1 MCLNTNIIIVSFL
14 KFDLFSKLMNIE
26 FENNNESMLNVNES
40 VDQYYRY
47 KMEKLYVIT
56 TDAKGGTTIIRNIH
70 IVSKAIY
77 RTANDLK
84 SFYSKYLGLNA
95 SIKNDE
101 LYIPGR
107 FAQETLQKALQHYI
121 NNYILCSKCK
131 SPETHPNKNKTECK
145 CSACGHLM

>member
-1 MCLNTNIIIVSFL
+1 
-14 KFDLFSKLMNIE
+14 MNIE
-26 FENNNESMLNVNES
+26 FENNNEGMLNVNES
-40 VDQYYRY
+40 DDPFYRY

-56 TDAKGGTTIIRNIH
+56 TDTKGGTTIIRNIQT
-70 IVSKAIY
+70 VSKAIY
-77 RTANDLK
+77 RTASDLK
-84 SFYSKYLGLNA
+84 SFYSKHLGLNA
-95 SIKNDE
+95 SVKNDE

-131 SPETHPNKNKTECK
+131 SPETHHNKNKTAYT